1 MALDGVFLHHTVK
14 ELNEALK
21 DARVSQIYQPNRD
34 ELTFVFRGY
43 GGTQRLL
50 VSARANSPR
59 VHLSRNIPENPSVP
73 TMLCMLLRKR
83 LGGAKLLE
91 VTQPQ
96 LERIAVFHFEAV
108 NELGDKVRL
117 NLFVE
122 IMGKYSNVILCDE
135 NLRIIDALK
144 RVDLSMSSQ
153 RVVLPNLKYELPPP
167 QDKLNILEQ
176 DVDKI
181 IEKTEQVQGEISL
194 NKALLHTLQGV
205 SPIVCREL
213 EQQTGGGRELTNK
226 NLSTAEKLAL
236 FHALEK
242 LKQICADCT
251 GVPCMAVQAG
261 DAKPLDLTFMEIRQY
276 GEKAK
281 LKRFS
286 SFSELLDSFYAERD
300 SRERMR
306 IKSQSLHKLLSNLT
320 ERLARKVN
328 VQKTELEACKNREQ
342 LRVSGDLLQANLYRI
357 EKGASSVRVENFYD
371 EKNSLLEIPLNPA
384 ISPAANAQKYYKD
397 YQKAKNGEKMLG
409 EQIRKALEELE
420 YIEAVQ
426 DSLNRAETEKD
437 LAQIRME
444 LEDQGYLKRPKGK
457 QKNPA
462 ALPPITFYTSDGFKV
477 LVGRNNRQNDQLTLK
492 TAQKSDIWFH
502 TKEIPGSHTIVVLE
516 GKTISETAVREA
528 AQIAAYHSKAKNS
541 QSVAVDYTAVK
552 NVHKPNGAKPG
563 MVIYSTNQTAYVT
576 PKLPPEKARDLFES

>member
-21 DARVSQIYQPNRD
+21 EARVSQIYQPNRD
-34 ELTFVFRGY
+34 ELTFVLRGY
-43 GGTQRLL
+43 SGTQRLL
-50 VSARANSPR
+50 ISARANSPR

-83 LGGAKLLE
+83 LSGAKLLE
-91 VTQPQ
+91 ITQPQ
-96 LERIAVFHFEAV
+96 MERIAVFHFEAV

-117 NLFVE
+117 KLFVE

-135 NLRIIDALK
+135 DLIIIDALK

-176 DVDKI
+176 D
-181 IEKTEQVQGEISL
+181 IEKLIEKIEQTQGAISL

-213 EQQTGGGRELTNK
+213 EYQTGGGKDLINN

-242 LKQICADCT
+242 LKRMTEGCA
-251 GVPCMAVQAG
+251 GVPCMVMQG
-261 DAKPLDLTFMEIRQY
+261 SDGKLLDFTFMEVRQY
-276 GEKAK
+276 GEEAK
-281 LKRFS
+281 LQRFN
-286 SFSELLDSFYAERD
+286 SFSELLDSFYAARD

-306 IKSQSLHKLLSNLT
+306 IKSQSLHKLLGNLT
-320 ERLARKVN
+320 ERLARKIN
-328 VQKTELEACKNREQ
+328 VQRTELEACKNREQ
-342 LRVSGDLLQANLYRI
+342 LRISGDLLQANLYRI
-357 EKGASSVRVENFYD
+357 EKGASSVQVENFYD
-371 EKNSLLEIPLNPA
+371 ENNSMFEIRLNPA
-384 ISPAANAQKYYKD
+384 ISPAANAQKYYKE
-397 YQKAKNGEKMLG
+397 YQKAKNGEKMLAG
-409 EQIRKALEELE
+409 QIKKALEELD

-426 DSLNRAETEKD
+426 DSLSRAETEKD

-462 ALPPITFYTSDGFKV
+462 ALPPLSFYTSDGFKV

-492 TAQKSDIWFH
+492 TAQKNDIWFH
-502 TKEIPGSHTIVVLE
+502 TKEIPGSHTIIVSE
-516 GKTISETAVREA
+516 GKPISETAVREA

-576 PKLPPEKARDLFES
+576 PQLPPEKAQELSE